1 MPLQASH
8 KAAQVI
14 HPDVKNSTGK
24 LPRRQDR
31 FDDFDFG
38 QGEIRGRYSR
48 YAFLTKV

>member
-8 KAAQVI
+8 KAAQFI
-14 HPDVKNSTGK
+14 HPEVKNPTGK

-38 QGEIRGRYSR
+38 QGELGAVTAGTPS
-48 YAFLTKV
+48 

>member
-8 KAAQVI
+8 KAAQII
-14 HPDVKNSTGK
+14 HPDVKSPTGK
-24 LPRRQDR
+24 LRRRQDC

-38 QGEIRGRYSR
+38 HGEIRGRYSR